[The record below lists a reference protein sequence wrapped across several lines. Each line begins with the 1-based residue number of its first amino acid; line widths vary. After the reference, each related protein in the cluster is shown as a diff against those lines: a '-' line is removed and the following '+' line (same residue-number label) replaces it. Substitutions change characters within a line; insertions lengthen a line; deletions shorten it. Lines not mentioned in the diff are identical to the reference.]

1 VAERPLKA
9 ADLLGGLRWFDVCA
23 VWQAA
28 KRAAAPY
35 AKQLLRELSIS
46 VTTKLSHDS
55 AARKKDPHRKTTVR
69 EWTGR
74 EDPGRDDWKP
84 ASRD

>member
-1 VAERPLKA
+1 MAERPLKA
-9 ADLLGGLRWFDVCA
+9 ADLLGGLPWFDVCA

-28 KRAAAPY
+28 RRAAVAY

-55 AARKKDPHRKTTVR
+55 AARNKDQYRH
-69 EWTGR
+69 
-74 EDPGRDDWKP
+74 
-84 ASRD
+84 